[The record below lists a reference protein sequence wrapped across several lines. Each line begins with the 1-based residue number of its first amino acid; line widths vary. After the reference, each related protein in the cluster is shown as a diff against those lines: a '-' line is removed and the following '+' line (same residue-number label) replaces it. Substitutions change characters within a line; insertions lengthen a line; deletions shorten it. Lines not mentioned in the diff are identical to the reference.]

1 MTAGVWRY
9 VVGGAVRHRLSDP
22 GAAAAVCGIESW
34 GARWLGG
41 GSTLVELAQLQG
53 LPDCRNCVRRA
64 R

>member
-9 VVGGAVRHRLSDP
+9 VLGGAVRHRLLEPD
-22 GAAAAVCGIESW
+22 ALAAVCGLEPW
-34 GARWLGG
+34 GGRWLGG
-41 GSTLVELAQLQG
+41 GDTVVEAVTVHG